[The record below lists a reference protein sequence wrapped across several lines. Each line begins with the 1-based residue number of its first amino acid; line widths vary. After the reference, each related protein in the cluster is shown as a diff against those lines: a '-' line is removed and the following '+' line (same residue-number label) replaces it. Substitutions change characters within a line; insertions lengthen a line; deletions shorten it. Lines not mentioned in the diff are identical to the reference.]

1 MKIHFHFINDI
12 IGKQSTIVLR
22 CNNVIMLNWIA
33 LRTCFIW
40 YDFECHK
47 KFRFSSLNNNYF
59 LDEIIKGPIQL
70 AVMDK
75 KERRGEGQ
83 VQKQMGL
90 LSWLS
95 LRLI

>member
-1 MKIHFHFINDI
+1 MISNAI
-12 IGKQSTIVLR
+12 
-22 CNNVIMLNWIA
+22 
-33 LRTCFIW
+33 
-40 YDFECHK
+40 K
-47 KFRFSSLNNNYF
+47 KRFSSLNNNYF

-75 KERRGEGQ
+75 KERREEGQ